1 MFSLIREAHLPVS
14 DEAGILLGFMWGMH
28 SNTINTTHWLFLY
41 LLSDQPS
48 FLRIR
53 DEIDSKMGTMFGGDI
68 RTFLASSASTLR
80 SGDFPLLDSA
90 IKETLRL
97 TIQAT
102 TFREAHKDTEIVY
115 GDGKRAFIQK
125 GSWVAPN
132 VGSVQN
138 GGRPEDELSRFRLER
153 YLPNQKDGN
162 ASQQPPFLAFGGGA
176 HMCKGRLLALHQL
189 KVFLILCVTLFDM
202 TLLDESGHDFVE
214 LPSPDPTNPGV
225 VRPSKQ
231 LLCGKGR
238 SYVKVFL
245 ILWVTLFDMIL
256 LDKSGKDF
264 VGDIPSSD
272 PSTPGLARPVRQLL
286 VRIERRQDGRD
297 VDKGFGNGA
306 SV

>member
-1 MFSLIREAHLPVS
+1 MANDMFSLIREAHLPVS

-176 HMCKGRLLALHQL
+176 HMVSFISYSKTLKRLTTYCSAREGSSLFTNS
-189 KVFLILCVTLFDM
+189 KCSSFCV
-202 TLLDESGHDFVE
+202 
-214 LPSPDPTNPGV
+214 
-225 VRPSKQ
+225 
-231 LLCGKGR
+231 
-238 SYVKVFL
+238 
-245 ILWVTLFDMIL
+245 
-256 LDKSGKDF
+256 
-264 VGDIPSSD
+264 
-272 PSTPGLARPVRQLL
+272 
-286 VRIERRQDGRD
+286 
-297 VDKGFGNGA
+297 
-306 SV
+306 